1 MRHLG
6 DITKINWFEV
16 EPVDCVTGGSPCQDL
31 SVAGKRAGLAG
42 ERSGLYMEQIRC
54 IKELRQRDI
63 QRGRTGA
70 VVRPRFMVWENVPGA
85 FSSNGGKDFA
95 AVLEEAV
102 KIVEP
107 QAPPI
112 PMPDKGWPSAG
123 CLSDMDGK
131 WSIAWRVH
139 DAQFWG
145 VPQRRRRIALV
156 CDFGGMSAP
165 EVLFERKGLS
175 GDTEQSGT
183 KREEIARTAGN
194 GIEGA
199 SGFTNRGYFTG
210 DIAETLR
217 SDPHGAYPHVCAID
231 TYNHSITGDV
241 ACSLTAV
248 GAGDPTKSGPSVL
261 CLNDQ
266 GSSIMSVSEDVSGSL
281 RVQEHGHQPIVAGFK
296 GGQGTGNDQ
305 TIFAATPIN
314 LMVATR
320 CKALGRGTGFGVGE
334 PGDPA
339 NTISAAHSHGVF
351 ATAIPINDKATRW
364 QGGGESRNHDG
375 SGNDQT
381 IFCLQGNGID
391 RADTAGCNGK
401 GWRENV
407 SYTLNT
413 IDRPAVCAG
422 MRCLTPWD
430 SQSQRVYDEN
440 GVSPTLSSRENSG
453 LNREAVLCAG
463 FKLGNGEQ
471 SRSIGYEEELSP
483 TLNAECGGNKPA
495 VMSVAYG
502 IGNGQAHEAMTMA
515 QEVSQTLNT
524 MHDKQAILYQP
535 KSAMEE
541 NWAESKIKNAIR
553 AGESKVS
560 HAVMCEDVSH
570 TLRAK
575 ANCAYREDTE
585 TYPVQNMMVRRLTP
599 LECERLQGY
608 PDGWTDIG
616 EWIDSKGKKHKAAD
630 SPRYKALGNSIALP
644 FWFWLLRRISA
655 QYERPATL
663 GSLFDGIGGFPLC
676 WERCNGKGTALWA
689 SEIEEFPMAV
699 TKKRF
704 GEG

>member
-31 SVAGKRAGLAG
+31 SVAGKRTGLAG

-63 QRGRTGA
+63 QNGRTGA
-70 VVRPRFMVWENVPGA
+70 MVRPRWMVWENVPGA

-107 QAPPI
+107 QAPSI

-145 VPQRRRRIALV
+145 VPQRRKRIALV

-217 SDPHGAYPHVCAID
+217 SDPHGAYPHVC
-231 TYNHSITGDV
+231 
-241 ACSLTAV
+241 
-248 GAGDPTKSGPSVL
+248 
-261 CLNDQ
+261 
-266 GSSIMSVSEDVSGSL
+266 
-281 RVQEHGHQPIVAGFK
+281 
-296 GGQGTGNDQ
+296 
-305 TIFAATPIN
+305 
-314 LMVATR
+314 
-320 CKALGRGTGFGVGE
+320 
-334 PGDPA
+334 
-339 NTISAAHSHGVF
+339 
-351 ATAIPINDKATRW
+351 
-364 QGGGESRNHDG
+364 
-375 SGNDQT
+375 
-381 IFCLQGNGID
+381 
-391 RADTAGCNGK
+391 
-401 GWRENV
+401 
-407 SYTLNT
+407 
-413 IDRPAVCAG
+413 
-422 MRCLTPWD
+422 
-430 SQSQRVYDEN
+430 
-440 GVSPTLSSRENSG
+440 
-453 LNREAVLCAG
+453 
-463 FKLGNGEQ
+463 
-471 SRSIGYEEELSP
+471 
-483 TLNAECGGNKPA
+483 
-495 VMSVAYG
+495 G

-524 MHDKQAILYQP
+524 MHDAQAVLCSAVDCRNFTESGEINGTLQA
-535 KSAMEE
+535 KSTGGQSI
-541 NWAESKIKNAIR
+541 NLQNTVR
-553 AGESKVS
+553 
-560 HAVMCEDVSH
+560 
-570 TLRAK
+570 
-575 ANCAYREDTE
+575 
-585 TYPVQNMMVRRLTP
+585 QNMMVRRLTP

-608 PDGWTDIG
+608 PDVWTDIG
-616 EWIDSKGKKHKAAD
+616 EWIDSNGGKHQSSD
-630 SPRYKALGNSIALP
+630 SSRYKALGNSIALP

-655 QYERPATL
+655 RYERPATL

>member
-6 DITKINWFEV
+6 DITKINWDEV

-31 SVAGKRAGLAG
+31 SIAGKRVGLAG

-54 IKELRQRDI
+54 VKELRKASE
-63 QRGRTGA
+63 RTGKI
-70 VVRPRFMVWENVPGA
+70 RPRYMVWENVPGA

-102 KIVEP
+102 RIVEP
-107 QAPPI
+107 EAPSI
-112 PMPDKGWPSAG
+112 PTPAKWPRSG
-123 CLSDMDGK
+123 CLMGGG

-145 VPQRRRRIALV
+145 VPQRRKRIALV
-156 CDFGGMSAP
+156 CDFGGYTAP
-165 EVLFERKGLS
+165 EILFERKGLR
-175 GDTEQSGT
+175 GNTAESGT
-183 KREEIARTAGN
+183 ARE
-194 GIEGA
+194 GI
-199 SGFTNRGYFTG
+199 
-210 DIAETLR
+210 
-217 SDPHGAYPHVCAID
+217 
-231 TYNHSITGDV
+231 
-241 ACSLTAV
+241 
-248 GAGDPTKSGPSVL
+248 AGDA
-261 CLNDQ
+261 
-266 GSSIMSVSEDVSGSL
+266 E
-281 RVQEHGHQPIVAGFK
+281 AGF
-296 GGQGTGNDQ
+296 N
-305 TIFAATPIN
+305 
-314 LMVATR
+314 
-320 CKALGRGTGFGVGE
+320 
-334 PGDPA
+334 
-339 NTISAAHSHGVF
+339 SAVRDV
-351 ATAIPINDKATRW
+351 TTY
-364 QGGGESRNHDG
+364 
-375 SGNDQT
+375 
-381 IFCLQGNGID
+381 CLQGNGID
-391 RADTAGCNGK
+391 RADAAGCNGK
-401 GWRENV
+401 GWREDAC
-407 SYTLNT
+407 YTLNT
-413 IDRPAVCAG
+413 IDRPAVRTEV
-422 MRCLTPWD
+422 RCLTPWEA
-430 SQSQRVYDEN
+430 QSARVYDQDGVWHSLNANEN
-440 GVSPTLSSRENSG
+440 GGMARDSVMCYGS
-453 LNREAVLCAG
+453 
-463 FKLGNGEQ
+463 
-471 SRSIGYEEELSP
+471 
-483 TLNAECGGNKPA
+483 KPA
-495 VMSVAYG
+495 VVAPARVLDMTHACDVIRECGEVAPSLQARMGTGGNQVPLTYG

-560 HAVMCEDVSH
+560 HAVLCEDVSH

-616 EWIDSKGKKHKAAD
+616 EWIDSNGGKHQSSD
-630 SPRYKALGNSIALP
+630 SSRYKALGNSIALP

>member
-6 DITKINWFEV
+6 DITKINWDEV

-31 SVAGKRAGLAG
+31 SIAGKRVGLAG

-54 IKELRQRDI
+54 VKELRKASE
-63 QRGRTGA
+63 RTGKI
-70 VVRPRFMVWENVPGA
+70 RPRYMVWENVPGA
-85 FSSNGGKDFA
+85 FISNGRKDFA

-107 QAPPI
+107 QAPSI
-112 PMPDKGWPSAG
+112 PTPAKWPTSG
-123 CLSDMDGK
+123 CLMGGG

-145 VPQRRRRIALV
+145 VPQRRKRIALV
-156 CDFGGMSAP
+156 CDFGGRTAP
-165 EVLFERKGLS
+165 EILFERKGLR
-175 GDTEQSGT
+175 GDTTEGGT

-217 SDPHGAYPHVCAID
+217 SDPHGAYPCV
-231 TYNHSITGDV
+231 
-241 ACSLTAV
+241 
-248 GAGDPTKSGPSVL
+248 
-261 CLNDQ
+261 
-266 GSSIMSVSEDVSGSL
+266 
-281 RVQEHGHQPIVAGFK
+281 
-296 GGQGTGNDQ
+296 
-305 TIFAATPIN
+305 
-314 LMVATR
+314 
-320 CKALGRGTGFGVGE
+320 
-334 PGDPA
+334 
-339 NTISAAHSHGVF
+339 
-351 ATAIPINDKATRW
+351 
-364 QGGGESRNHDG
+364 
-375 SGNDQT
+375 
-381 IFCLQGNGID
+381 
-391 RADTAGCNGK
+391 
-401 GWRENV
+401 
-407 SYTLNT
+407 
-413 IDRPAVCAG
+413 
-422 MRCLTPWD
+422 
-430 SQSQRVYDEN
+430 
-440 GVSPTLSSRENSG
+440 
-453 LNREAVLCAG
+453 
-463 FKLGNGEQ
+463 
-471 SRSIGYEEELSP
+471 
-483 TLNAECGGNKPA
+483 
-495 VMSVAYG
+495 YG

-524 MHDKQAILYQP
+524 MHDRQAILYQP
-535 KSAMEE
+535 KSMMEE
-541 NWAESKIKNAIR
+541 NWAESETKNALR

-560 HAVMCEDVSH
+560 HVVLREDVSH
-570 TLRAK
+570 TLRTK

-585 TYPVQNMMVRRLTP
+585 AYPVQNMVARRLTP
-599 LECERLQGY
+599 LEYERLQGY

-616 EWIDSKGKKHKAAD
+616 KWRDSNGKKHRSSD
-630 SPRYKALGNSIALP
+630 DGRYTALGNSIALP

>member
-1 MRHLG
+1 MQHLG

-63 QRGRTGA
+63 QSGRTGA
-70 VVRPRFMVWENVPGA
+70 MVQPRWMVWENVPGA

-112 PMPDKGWPSAG
+112 PVPDKGWPSAG
-123 CLSDMDGK
+123 CLSDVDGK

-145 VPQRRRRIALV
+145 VPQRRKRIALV
-156 CDFGGMSAP
+156 CDFGGHTAP

-217 SDPHGAYPHVCAID
+217 SDPHGAYPHVCCI
-231 TYNHSITGDV
+231 
-241 ACSLTAV
+241 
-248 GAGDPTKSGPSVL
+248 
-261 CLNDQ
+261 
-266 GSSIMSVSEDVSGSL
+266 
-281 RVQEHGHQPIVAGFK
+281 
-296 GGQGTGNDQ
+296 
-305 TIFAATPIN
+305 
-314 LMVATR
+314 
-320 CKALGRGTGFGVGE
+320 
-334 PGDPA
+334 
-339 NTISAAHSHGVF
+339 
-351 ATAIPINDKATRW
+351 
-364 QGGGESRNHDG
+364 
-375 SGNDQT
+375 
-381 IFCLQGNGID
+381 GNGID

-401 GWRENV
+401 GW
-407 SYTLNT
+407 T
-413 IDRPAVCAG
+413 
-422 MRCLTPWD
+422 
-430 SQSQRVYDEN
+430 
-440 GVSPTLSSRENSG
+440 
-453 LNREAVLCAG
+453 
-463 FKLGNGEQ
+463 
-471 SRSIGYEEELSP
+471 
-483 TLNAECGGNKPA
+483 
-495 VMSVAYG
+495 
-502 IGNGQAHEAMTMA
+502 
-515 QEVSQTLNT
+515 
-524 MHDKQAILYQP
+524 
-535 KSAMEE
+535 
-541 NWAESKIKNAIR
+541 
-553 AGESKVS
+553 
-560 HAVMCEDVSH
+560 EDVSH

-616 EWIDSKGKKHKAAD
+616 EWIDSSGKKHQSSD
-630 SPRYKALGNSIALP
+630 SGRYKALGNSIALP

-704 GEG
+704 GEV

>member
-63 QRGRTGA
+63 QSGRTGA
-70 VVRPRFMVWENVPGA
+70 MVRPRWMVWENVPGA

-112 PMPDKGWPSAG
+112 PVPDKGWPSAG
-123 CLSDMDGK
+123 CLSDVDGR

-156 CDFGGMSAP
+156 CDFGGMSAS
-165 EVLFERKGLS
+165 EVLFERKGLR
-175 GDTEQSGT
+175 GDITESGT
-183 KREEIARTAGN
+183 AREGIAGAAEAGT
-194 GIEGA
+194 
-199 SGFTNRGYFTG
+199 SY
-210 DIAETLR
+210 
-217 SDPHGAYPHVCAID
+217 
-231 TYNHSITGDV
+231 
-241 ACSLTAV
+241 AV
-248 GAGDPTKSGPSVL
+248 S
-261 CLNDQ
+261 
-266 GSSIMSVSEDVSGSL
+266 
-281 RVQEHGHQPIVAGFK
+281 
-296 GGQGTGNDQ
+296 
-305 TIFAATPIN
+305 
-314 LMVATR
+314 
-320 CKALGRGTGFGVGE
+320 
-334 PGDPA
+334 
-339 NTISAAHSHGVF
+339 
-351 ATAIPINDKATRW
+351 INDKATRW

-375 SGNDQT
+375 SGNG
-381 IFCLQGNGID
+381 LGI
-391 RADTAGCNGK
+391 GK
-401 GWRENV
+401 DG
-407 SYTLNT
+407 
-413 IDRPAVCAG
+413 DP
-422 MRCLTPWD
+422 
-430 SQSQRVYDEN
+430 
-440 GVSPTLSSRENSG
+440 SPTLT
-453 LNREAVLCAG
+453 AG
-463 FKLGNGEQ
+463 DRHGVMCGNQ
-471 SRSIGYEEELSP
+471 VPL
-483 TLNAECGGNKPA
+483 T
-495 VMSVAYG
+495 YG

-599 LECERLQGY
+599 MECERLQGY

-616 EWIDSKGKKHKAAD
+616 EWTDSKGKKHQTSD
-630 SPRYKALGNSIALP
+630 TSRYKALGNSIALP
-644 FWFWLLRRISA
+644 FWYWMMQNMAEYLP
-655 QYERPATL
+655 EKPTL

-676 WERCNGKGTALWA
+676 WERIHGKGTARWA
-689 SEIEEFPMAV
+689 SEIEDFPMAV